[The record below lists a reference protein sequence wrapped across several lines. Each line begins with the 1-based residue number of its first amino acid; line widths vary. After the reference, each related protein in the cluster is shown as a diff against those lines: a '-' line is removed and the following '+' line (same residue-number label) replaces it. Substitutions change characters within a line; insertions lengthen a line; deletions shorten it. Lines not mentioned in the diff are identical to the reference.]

1 MEGERVK
8 TKRSIFKSG
17 EENKDA
23 KKRLSFATHTASETT
38 GDSPVVGSR
47 RSITSIVPTNMK
59 NRIQD
64 LKVTPQKKGQELGT
78 QDSSQLISQ
87 SELQENI
94 TIISPACKNI
104 RRTTMGLCYV
114 PKKMPEQ
121 PITQHKQTVLM
132 RNNKK
137 NNIHTVLHSIAT
149 PEPTVNILIIGDKIL
164 GEKIK
169 ASLLYQHSFQRTPNT
184 IKWNLTLNIVCD
196 DNPSADTLPSVHF
209 FFLLVFMDK
218 LESLSY
224 MSIILTKIDKAGVSC
239 KQKLVLSVSSAQE
252 LHKNVIGLENFESFL
267 DHHQLVYIPWEKQGR
282 PSDHQVKKLL
292 SLTYKSVGYYKDCS
306 LLESYIMLRGVKD
319 YQDDD
324 TILQEGVF

>member
-184 IKWNLTLNIVCD
+184 IKWNLTLNI
-196 DNPSADTLPSVHF
+196 
-209 FFLLVFMDK
+209 
-218 LESLSY
+218 LSY